1 MYFIN
6 ACATISHQN
15 SFNNPAWLSELSPL
29 SSESELMIPNYKE
42 YIPGGS
48 LRRMGK
54 IIRMGIACSKV
65 VLADSKIENPDAIIV
80 GTGLGCLLDTEKFL
94 NNALT
99 IEGLIPPTSFIQST
113 HNTIAGQISLAT
125 KNHNYNITH
134 TQNTLSFEHALI
146 DAMLYLAEDKNNIL
160 VGSAD
165 ESIPILKELA
175 QQFGLANI
183 TDKITTGASFFML
196 ANQQQENSKAV
207 LLDSQ
212 TFGLNTEKP
221 ELLIEKFLSE
231 NKLDHSQIDLV
242 LWNSNST
249 KAANEIEKELPNIP
263 LLATENY
270 CGYYFSNAAFSLHL
284 AADIIAT
291 AAFTLDDKTLV
302 KPKTILIYNNFNN
315 SNIGL
320 TLVTAI

>member
-1 MYFIN
+1 MFFIN

-15 SFNNPAWLSELSPL
+15 SFNNKNWIKELTPL
-29 SSESELMIPNYKE
+29 SSESELIIPNYKE
-42 YIPGGS
+42 YIAGGS

-146 DAMLYLAEDKNNIL
+146 DAMLYLKEDKNTIL

-175 QQFGLANI
+175 TQFGLAHI
-183 TDKITTGASFFML
+183 TNKITTGASFFML
-196 ANQQQENSKAV
+196 SNQQQESSKAT

-212 TFGLNTEKP
+212 TFGLNTDDP
-221 ELLIEKFLSE
+221 QLLIENFLAD
-231 NKLDHSQIDLV
+231 NKLDTSNIDLV

-249 KAANEIEKELPNIP
+249 KSVTEIENEIPNIP
-263 LLATENY
+263 LLGFEDY
-270 CGYYFSNAAFSLHL
+270 CGYYFSNAAFGLHL
-284 AADIIAT
+284 AADIIVT
-291 AAFTLDDKTLV
+291 GAFKLANNTVL